1 MSTFYYVDPLGTV
14 SGYGSLM
21 LTALE
26 ASKDWD
32 LDPPAT
38 AEDKSK
44 WIKIDERAEGGVA
57 EGWYPIHHTP
67 TQSYLW
73 LEYILDNGS
82 ESFNF
87 KRYGGN
93 WNAVPAMY
101 EIANDQGLEVWDEHQ
116 MSEYMYEQDLAE
128 KMREPGLEEFGSES
142 QDYYIAKEEAKEGR
156 ATPGPA
162 FSDVGFLDS
171 SDESGVIA
179 ALQGQVKRD
188 EVTEETSKVWKLL
201 KCAHCGIPARFVVED
216 TPLGSKPFCKELHMA
231 MYLGLPIK
239 TKGHYGYEEQLGG
252 RPPTTTY
259 AITEHPDLDWQK
271 GDLIY
276 EFDTREEAEKCL
288 REQLD
293 SGETME
299 EDGCEVVALNA
310 ESFEAPNS
318 SLPLRK
324 YSFYG
329 SSQYS
334 PAGEMSK
341 DEAVELLKTTQKP
354 IKYTFG
360 WKHRGAETTPIT
372 RENAIEKLVNG
383 MTTVTEYSSFVD
395 VNSFSALDMGAEGGL
410 EDIDEMSGKIRKAAE
425 SSSAINLEDG
435 DTHKLVIQRG
445 KVPYGIIEVTRSGD
459 EVDIYSR
466 RYHSVDA
473 KHFRAPYQPNQ
484 TLGDY
489 FTPDL
494 VYTSTVSDDW
504 MTSALRFG
512 EGSVSAEEYA
522 SQGDMGLI
530 ARYAYEPSEHF
541 NDPAWN
547 ETHGAE
553 HPLGGPMSSVEKRRL
568 YHPYDSYGHHF
579 ATIFN
584 KTAPMSVSYPLG
596 EYKEGGE
603 DYGWKGSRRRT
614 NAWVPY
620 AFLEITTEGQN
631 LEIVVIDAEGEII
644 DRVQLLEDE
653 DDEDFYFTPAKII
666 EGKRWDLGDIDAL
679 TGVEKAMMWRRVEVG
694 EVEPWPFLDVTVD
707 VQGLGVHG
715 VDSFRV
721 TVENPYTG
729 ETYIDTAVPIDN
741 IPSGDWWEA
750 ESDFSEIEWQLDQQ
764 PDLFTD
770 WMAWCESFPTDRKL
784 HQQILIDTYREE
796 TGHIGSWDTA
806 VDWWNTLPP
815 RSQESIFNTGKVWNT
830 FLTWRNALQ
839 WAAEDVSQITKDQI
853 SWLKDNRFPVLI
865 NVLDPKY
872 AKKLSI
878 PGSLNIPI
886 SKPDKFKKEI
896 LKRVPQ
902 RDTLIVVYC
911 ANQTCDASYRAYNAL
926 KRMGYTNV
934 FEYDAGVEGWFWPL
948 TLEAEGDPPWV
959 VAARKVLYGNDWWDV
974 DWSVKDEPPKEDWIE
989 VEWDAEAYTNPYKG
1003 ARSTTP
1009 SMSSLPSLTLPTLY
1023 KQDTKG
1029 KLRQWTISVEPH
1041 SSGNGFILISEAGL
1055 VTGSRVPKEGQH
1067 ITAGAQNRTPFQQ
1080 AELQARSKW
1089 KKKSDK
1095 GYYDDL
1101 QKAKGQVKT
1110 LPMTAHKYWKIK
1122 NGKKVMDRGRDI
1134 TYPAV
1139 AQRKYDGVRAHLQ
1152 VLPNGTVRITSRSG
1166 LPTGLL
1172 LADIR
1177 QDALQL
1183 GLPDNII
1190 LDGEIYAGQK
1200 PGTTEPL
1207 HPLKLINGAVSSKT
1221 LKPKHLQILGDVQL
1235 YVYDAVLLDDPDAD
1249 FVTRYRT
1256 IAKYLAPYT
1265 GNKFVLV
1272 PNYIVKNE
1280 TEMDGLFRQFL
1291 QEGYEGLMVRNAKGP
1306 YQFSRS
1312 KNLQKVKPVEDDEF
1326 EIIGYAEGTGSHS
1339 GMVIW
1344 ECALPN
1350 GKSFTVVPKGTH
1362 AERKTWFQEAQQGQH
1377 IGKLLTVEYAYLTD
1391 DGVPFHPRGKTFY
1404 VKV

>member
-1 MSTFYYVDPLGTV
+1 MSTYYYVDPFGEHPTV
-14 SGYGSLM
+14 ATSM
-21 LTALE
+21 LQVLE
-26 ASKDWD
+26 NDPDWD
-32 LDPPAT
+32 LWPDSEVEEESVA
-38 AEDKSK
+38 K
-44 WIKIDERAEGGVA
+44 WVRKDERPLQGRLS
-57 EGWYPIHHTP
+57 GWHPIRHLP
-67 TQSYLW
+67 TGNYLW
-73 LEYILDNGS
+73 IDYVAGYDPDMIP
-82 ESFNF
+82 ESFHF

-93 WNAVPAMY
+93 YDAVKHIHDAAYEAGIVFETGAPA
-101 EIANDQGLEVWDEHQ
+101 VWDEHQ
-116 MSEYMYEQDLAE
+116 MSEYSYEQDLKQ
-128 KMREPGLEEFGSES
+128 KMKEPGLEEFASNPSS
-142 QDYYIAKEEAKEGR
+142 QI
-156 ATPGPA
+156 P
-162 FSDVGFLDS
+162 
-171 SDESGVIA
+171 
-179 ALQGQVKRD
+179 
-188 EVTEETSKVWKLL
+188 TSVVCDW
-201 KCAHCGIPARFVVED
+201 CGIVARFVVED
-216 TPLGSKPFCKELHMA
+216 TATGTKAFCNETHMA
-231 MYLGLPIK
+231 MFLGLPIK
-239 TKGHYGYEEQLGG
+239 PQGYYGYE
-252 RPPTTTY
+252 
-259 AITEHPDLDWQK
+259 
-271 GDLIY
+271 
-276 EFDTREEAEKCL
+276 
-288 REQLD
+288 
-293 SGETME
+293 
-299 EDGCEVVALNA
+299 V
-310 ESFEAPNS
+310 
-318 SLPLRK
+318 
-324 YSFYG
+324 
-329 SSQYS
+329 
-334 PAGEMSK
+334 EM
-341 DEAVELLKTTQKP
+341 Q
-354 IKYTFG
+354 
-360 WKHRGAETTPIT
+360 R
-372 RENAIEKLVNG
+372 
-383 MTTVTEYSSFVD
+383 
-395 VNSFSALDMGAEGGL
+395 AEGWSGVSLTRGL
-410 EDIDEMSGKIRKAAE
+410 EDIDEMLGKKIRKAAE

-445 KVPYGIIEVTRSGD
+445 TVPYGIIEVTRSGD

-466 RYHSVDA
+466 RYQSVDA

-494 VYTSTVSDDW
+494 VYTSMVSDDW

-512 EGSVSAEEYA
+512 DGSVSAEEYA

-541 NDPAWN
+541 NDPQWN
-547 ETHGAE
+547 ETHGAEAE
-553 HPLGGPMSSVEKRRL
+553 HPLGGPMSSLESRRL
-568 YHPYDSYGHHF
+568 YYPYDSYGHHF

-584 KTAPMSVSYPLG
+584 KTAPMSVSYPMG
-596 EYKEGGE
+596 EYKAGGDLDKE
-603 DYGWKGSRRRT
+603 FMPTRGRGRNYPQKTWIPYG
-614 NAWVPY
+614 
-620 AFLEITTEGQN
+620 FLQITTEGQN
-631 LEIVVIDAEGEII
+631 VEMVVIDNEGEVL
-644 DRVQLLEDE
+644 DDVQLLEDE
-653 DDEDFYFTPAKII
+653 DDEDFDFSPPKII
-666 EGKRWDLGDIDAL
+666 EGKRWDLGDIDGMS
-679 TGVEKAMMWRRVEVG
+679 GVEKSMIWRRVEVG
-694 EVEPWPFLDVTVD
+694 EAEPWPFLDVTVD
-707 VQGLGVHG
+707 VQGLGFHG
-715 VDSFRV
+715 VDSFQL
-721 TVENPYTG
+721 TIQNPYTG
-729 ETYIDTAVPIDN
+729 EKYIDISVPVDN

-750 ESDFSEIEWQLDQQ
+750 ESDLSEIEWQLDQQ

-770 WMAWCESFPTDRKL
+770 WMAWCENFPTDRKL

-806 VDWWNTLPP
+806 VEWWNTLPP

-839 WAAEDVSQITKDQI
+839 WAAEDVSQVTKDQVH
-853 SWLKDNRFPVLI
+853 WLKDNRFPVLI

-872 AKKLSI
+872 TKKLNIS
-878 PGSLNIPI
+878 GSLNIPI
-886 SKPDKFKKEI
+886 SNPDKFKKEI
-896 LKRVPQ
+896 LKRVPKK
-902 RDTLIVVYC
+902 DALIIVYC
-911 ANQTCDASYRAYNAL
+911 ANEACDASYRAYNAL

-934 FEYDAGVEGWFWPL
+934 FEYDAGLEGWFWPL
-948 TLEAEGDPPWV
+948 TLKAEGDPPWV
-959 VAARKVLYGNDWWDV
+959 VAARKVLYGNDWWDI
-974 DWSVKDEPPKEDWIE
+974 DWSVKDESPKEDWIK
-989 VEWDAEAYTNPYKG
+989 VEWDAESDPNAYKG
-1003 ARSTTP
+1003 ASSTTP
-1009 SMSSLPSLTLPTLY
+1009 SMSNLPSMTLPTLY

-1041 SSGNGFILISEAGL
+1041 SSGNGFVLISEAGL
-1055 VTGSRVPKEGQH
+1055 VNGSRVPKEGQH

-1122 NGKKVMDRGRDI
+1122 NGQKVKDRGRDI
-1134 TYPAV
+1134 NFPAV

-1152 VLPNGTVRITSRSG
+1152 VLSNGTVRITSRSG

-1172 LADIR
+1172 LAGIR
-1177 QDALQL
+1177 SDALQL

-1221 LKPKHLQILGDVQL
+1221 LKPKHMQILGDIKL

-1256 IAKYLAPYT
+1256 AAKYLAPYT
-1265 GNKFVLV
+1265 GNKFELV

-1280 TEMDGLFRQFL
+1280 TEMEGLFRKYL
-1291 QEGYEGLMVRNAKGP
+1291 QEGYEGLMIRNAKGS

-1312 KNLQKVKPVEDDEF
+1312 KNLQKVKPAEDDEF

-1362 AERKTWFQEAQQGQH
+1362 AERKTWFKEAQQGQH